1 MASKKPEEAKG
12 PKKTEEAQKKKKPTP
27 LTIIQVPNDK
37 EELESDMQD
46 LFNED
51 KVEHIQGN
59 IEPEAD

>member
-1 MASKKPEEAKG
+1 MTKKSGKAKEHKKPEDAER
-12 PKKTEEAQKKKKPTP
+12 KKRP
-27 LTIIQVPNDK
+27 LALPIIQVPNDK
-37 EELESDMQD
+37 EELESEMQD

>member
-1 MASKKPEEAKG
+1 MAKKPEKAKEPQKPEEAK
-12 PKKTEEAQKKKKPTP
+12 KEKRPTVLP
-27 LTIIQVPNDK
+27 IIQVPNEK
-37 EELESDMQD
+37 EELESEMQD

>member
-1 MASKKPEEAKG
+1 MANKSEKAKEPQKPEE
-12 PKKTEEAQKKKKPTP
+12 PKKEKKPTP
-27 LTIIQVPNDK
+27 LPIIQVPNDK
-37 EELESDMQD
+37 EELESEMQD

>member
-1 MASKKPEEAKG
+1 MTVE
-12 PKKTEEAQKKKKPTP
+12 TTIRPT

-37 EELESDMQD
+37 EELESEMQD

>member
-1 MASKKPEEAKG
+1 MAAKRPDEAKGSKKSEEAK
-12 PKKTEEAQKKKKPTP
+12 KEKKPTP

-37 EELESDMQD
+37 EELESEMQD